1 MARFTFTSTRPT
13 AALRVR
19 VDSVVHYVDLVPAGT
34 KADIVFEEFTDR
46 GRTSL
51 RPYVIGPNRQY
62 KTLAAAVA
70 ALIKERT

>member
-1 MARFTFTSTRPT
+1 MARFTLAGHGEPY
-13 AALRVR
+13 RVR
-19 VDSVVHYVDLVPAGT
+19 VGSIVHYVDLVPLGA
-34 KADIVFEEFTDR
+34 KPDIVCEPVTDR

-51 RPYVIGPNRQY
+51 RPYVIGPGRHY

>member
-1 MARFTFTSTRPT
+1 MAFFTLAGQGTGTC
-13 AALRVR
+13 RVR
-19 VDSVVHYVDLVPAGT
+19 VGSIVRYVDRVPAGT
-34 KADIVFEEFTDR
+34 KADITYEPITDR

-51 RPYVIGPNRQY
+51 RPYVIGPRKQY

>member
-1 MARFTFTSTRPT
+1 MAVRIGS
-13 AALRVR
+13 AL
-19 VDSVVHYVDLVPAGT
+19 HYIDLVPAGA

-46 GRTSL
+46 GRPSL

>member
-1 MARFTFTSTRPT
+1 MARFTFASPWPA

-19 VDSVVHYVDLVPAGT
+19 VGSIVHYVDLVSAGT

-70 ALIKERT
+70 ALVKERT

>member
-1 MARFTFTSTRPT
+1 MARFTLTGLPVG
-13 AALRVR
+13 LYRVR
-19 VDSVVHYVDLVPAGT
+19 VGSIVHYVE
-34 KADIVFEEFTDR
+34 ADKYASKPDITCEPITDR

-51 RPYVIGPNRQY
+51 RPYVTGPNRQY

>member
-1 MARFTFTSTRPT
+1 
-13 AALRVR
+13 
-19 VDSVVHYVDLVPAGT
+19 
-34 KADIVFEEFTDR
+34 VFEEFTDR

-70 ALIKERT
+70 ALVKERT